1 MTISQTSISVSK
13 LIVPR
18 SKMRKAVK
26 DYQESAKLANLVYV
40 NDKEEGIARK
50 KNNGRFSY
58 YLKDKKISDK
68 KILQRINQLVIPPAW
83 ENVWIC
89 QNENGHIQVTGVDA
103 KNRKQYRYHPAWSNL
118 RDQTKYC
125 RLRDF
130 SHALP
135 EIRARIKE
143 DLCQRGFPKNK
154 VLAAVV
160 SIMESTSIRVG
171 NSMYEKLY
179 GSYGLS
185 TMKDR
190 HVKIQ
195 GQEVQFSFK
204 GKKGV
209 YHKISLKSKKLAHIV
224 SQCKDIP
231 GKELFQYFDEKG
243 NNHSIDS
250 GDVND
255 YIREISGGDFTS
267 KDFRTWTGTVKCL
280 QAFSNLGHGENNTQ
294 VKRLMN
300 EAMDIVA
307 NQLGNTRSVC
317 KKHYIHPGILAD
329 YESGKLEKYIKQ
341 IQEIEMD
348 CNSDAII
355 TPTEKVLVKILEH

>member
-1 MTISQTSISVSK
+1 
-13 LIVPR
+13 
-18 SKMRKAVK
+18 MRKAVK
-26 DYQESAKLANLVYV
+26 NYRASAQLANLVYV
-40 NDKEEGIARK
+40 NDGEEGITRK
-50 KNNGRFSY
+50 KTNTGFAY
-58 YLKDKKISDK
+58 YLKDHKITDK
-68 KILQRINQLVIPPAW
+68 KILKRIQQLVIPPAW
-83 ENVWIC
+83 EDVWIC
-89 QNENGHIQVTGVDA
+89 TKDNGHIQVTGVDA
-103 KNRKQYRYHPAWSNL
+103 KNRKQYRYHPAWSSF
-118 RDQTKYC
+118 RDQTKYF

-130 SHALP
+130 AHALP
-135 EIRARIKE
+135 QIRTRIKE
-143 DLCQRGFPKNK
+143 DLCQRGFPKTK

-190 HVKIQ
+190 HVKIK
-195 GQEVQFSFK
+195 GSDVQFSFK

-209 YHKISLKSKKLAHIV
+209 YHKISLKSNKLARII

-231 GKELFQYFDEKG
+231 GKELFQYFDEQG

-250 GDVND
+250 GDVNA

-280 QAFSNLGHGENNTQ
+280 QAFKNLGYGENKTQ

-307 NQLGNTRSVC
+307 HQLGNTRSVC
-317 KKHYIHPGILAD
+317 KKHYIHPGILTD
-329 YESGKLEKYIKQ
+329 YENGNLEKYVAK
-341 IQEIEMD
+341 IQEIETD
-348 CNSDAII
+348 CASDELI
-355 TPTEKVLVKILEH
+355 TPTEQVLVKILEQ

>member
-1 MTISQTSISVSK
+1 MTTAQISISE
-13 LIVPR
+13 LFVP
-18 SKMRKAVK
+18 KRKIRTAVR
-26 DYQESAKLANLVYV
+26 DYRASAKLANLIYV
-40 NDKEEGIARK
+40 NDSEEGYTRKKLNSRFVFYFKEE
-50 KNNGRFSY
+50 
-58 YLKDKKISDK
+58 KITDK
-68 KILQRINQLVIPPAW
+68 KILKRIKQLVIPPAW
-83 ENVWIC
+83 TNVWIC
-89 QNENGHIQVTGVDA
+89 PFENGHIQVTGMDA
-103 KNRKQYRYHPAWSNL
+103 KERKQYRYHAAWSSL
-118 RDQTKYC
+118 RDQTKYY

-130 SHALP
+130 ARALP
-135 EIRARIKE
+135 AIRSRIKE
-143 DLCQRGFPKNK
+143 DLCQQGISKTK

-195 GQEVQFSFK
+195 GSEMCFSFK

-209 YHKISLKSKKLAHIV
+209 YHRISMKSKKLAHII
-224 SQCKDIP
+224 SQCRDIP
-231 GKELFQYFDEKG
+231 GKELFQYFDPEG
-243 NNHSIDS
+243 NRHGIDS
-250 GDVND
+250 GDVNA

-280 QAFSNLGHGENNTQ
+280 QAFRNLGFAENNTQ
-294 VKRLMN
+294 AKRLIN

-307 NQLGNTRSVC
+307 HQLGNTRSVC

-329 YESGKLEKYIKQ
+329 YENGKLTKYIVK
-341 IQEIEMD
+341 IQEIETD
-348 CNSDAII
+348 CDSTVLI
-355 TPTEKVLVKILEH
+355 TPTEQVLTSILEQ